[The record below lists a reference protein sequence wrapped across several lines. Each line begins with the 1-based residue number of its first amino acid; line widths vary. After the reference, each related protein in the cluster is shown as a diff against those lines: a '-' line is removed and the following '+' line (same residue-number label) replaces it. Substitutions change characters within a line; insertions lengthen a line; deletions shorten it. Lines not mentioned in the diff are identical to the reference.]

1 MAFIKKGGKSL
12 HGKKSISF
20 YHINSN
26 MYSCISLCIE
36 LLQFKNEHEAS
47 HSIICRIA
55 FCCCDKRE
63 EIAYQSGSKKKEEGI
78 ISFFFLLSF
87 YRNIYMYLFDEHG
100 EYKKEE
106 NKKHRINFIYKIS

>member
-63 EIAYQSGSKKKEEGI
+63 EIAYQSGSKKRRR
-78 ISFFFLLSF
+78 SNFLLFFIVFLSQ
-87 YRNIYMYLFDEHG
+87 YIYVFIWWAW
-100 EYKKEE
+100 
-106 NKKHRINFIYKIS
+106 RIL

>member
-63 EIAYQSGSKKKEEGI
+63 KIAYQSGSKKRRR
-78 ISFFFLLSF
+78 SNFLLFFIVFLKIGQENSVFKSRDERSF
-87 YRNIYMYLFDEHG
+87 YLHKVTNCVNIYL
-100 EYKKEE
+100 
-106 NKKHRINFIYKIS
+106 

>member
-47 HSIICRIA
+47 HSISYRIN
-55 FCCCDKRE
+55 FYRCDKRE
-63 EIAYQSGSKKKEEGI
+63 EIAYQDGSKKEEGV
-78 ISFFFLLSF
+78 ISFFFFIVFLLQ
-87 YRNIYMYLFDEHG
+87 YIYV
-100 EYKKEE
+100 
-106 NKKHRINFIYKIS
+106 FI